1 MVRKFSPSRPQSK
14 GINMSTFQLGLAT
27 ADTEEMCRN
36 NGALPG
42 SPTRDIVDSFDGA
55 TSFIEHIQKSKI
67 DRPHCFSA
75 EPVEQPKNHPA
86 TTNLTAQAAY
96 FKEHGEAATLAL
108 LSDAGLKLGQIK
120 PAAKDDGEM
129 AASNN
134 PYSDGFKGDRE
145 ARIASIIKSGG
156 TRLASSLAK
165 SAGKTIDNKPLQA
178 VGAARR

>member
-1 MVRKFSPSRPQSK
+1 
-14 GINMSTFQLGLAT
+14 MSTFQIGLSAEDMT
-27 ADTEEMCRN
+27 EMCRH

-42 SPTRDIVDSFDGA
+42 GPTRDIVDSFDGQ
-55 TSFIEHIQKSKI
+55 TSFIEHIAQSKI
-67 DRPHCFSA
+67 DRPHCFGA

-86 TTNLTAQAAY
+86 TTNLTAQAAHL
-96 FKEHGEAATLAL
+96 KEHCEAATRAL

-120 PAAKDDGEM
+120 PAAKDDGEI

-156 TRLASSLAK
+156 TRLAASLAK
-165 SAGKTIDNKPLQA
+165 SAGKTIDGRPLQA